1 MATEVKSAFTA
12 VPQSTLSFLQANG
25 QGCYVPAF
33 QREYSWSKDNVD
45 RLFEDA
51 RGGLN
56 SLPTRLTTISFLG
69 TIIAIHDT
77 KYLSVRPAFTD
88 QMPQKV
94 MTIID
99 GQQRLSTFVLIFIAL
114 HHRIDRLREKAERL
128 DEDETAKWLAA
139 SARRMLPTLLGS
151 VRLDMNDGEGI
162 YQYYPRL
169 IRAYHDVWS
178 TNGRDAKYEGSIAN
192 VTWQYLQFWMDKAS
206 GTFKPETPKDAPPE
220 THKVVASIYRVIE
233 RNLKDLCSRKD
244 EAENALD
251 VQELMASADFGLE
264 LFGYDVPGDVQA
276 RFKGEF
282 EEKGADKTLY
292 DLATLIVTAL
302 YMQKRMAF
310 TVVEAK
316 GEDDA
321 FDMFEALNTTGEPLT
336 AFETFKPKII
346 EAESIQHYEGSES
359 HRQIQRVEGYLNRFE
374 KAEEKQKATASM
386 LVPFALAET
395 GTRLAGKLNE
405 QRRYLRGQF
414 DEIEATK
421 DKPKREGF
429 VRRLGDMAELIDTS
443 WDLKKETKAK
453 FGGLPVEWEAARV
466 AHEYL
471 RQLNHSITLAPLARF
486 FGQAIH
492 ADSSHKAAA
501 VKTFEQAL
509 AATGAFAVL
518 WRSAFGTTTNIDA
531 RFRDLMREG
540 IDTDPFAARPKGNA
554 AILDIDVYRQA
565 LWAALKRE
573 KIGTKAEWI
582 LEAKGTPIYEKSK
595 PTARML
601 LLLSAHDAVED
612 DSLPGLLR
620 RGRAHVRPTLT
631 VRELER
637 ISALEIEH
645 VAPKSPDESD
655 GTWENSIYESKDLPH
670 SIGNLTVV
678 PKLENIVL
686 SNRPWK
692 AKRAIYR
699 VLGATTQEE
708 FRDAVGQLP
717 DIGVDLSERA
727 TEIVDQSIHA
737 DVLVPLSAVE
747 DWNPAFIERRSER
760 LCELAWDQL
769 QDWLPG
775 AP

>member
-1 MATEVKSAFTA
+1 MATDIKSAFTA
-12 VPQSTLSFLQANG
+12 VPQSTQSFLQANG

-51 RGGLN
+51 RSGLN
-56 SLPTRLTTISFLG
+56 SLPNRLTTISFLG

-114 HHRIDRLREKAERL
+114 HHRIDRLREKAEKAT
-128 DEDETAKWLAA
+128 DDETAKWLAA
-139 SARRMLPTLLGS
+139 HARRMLPTLLDS

-162 YQYYPRL
+162 HRYYPRL
-169 IRAYHDVWS
+169 IRAYNDVWS
-178 TNGRDAKYEGSIAN
+178 TNRLDAKYDGSIAN
-192 VTWQYLQFWMDKAS
+192 VIWQYHQFWTDEAN
-206 GTFKPETPKDAPPE
+206 GTFKPQAPKDAPPE
-220 THKVVASIYRVIE
+220 THKVVASIYRAIE
-233 RNLKDLCSRKD
+233 KNLKDLCSRKD
-244 EAENALD
+244 EAENALN
-251 VQELMASADFGLE
+251 VQELMAKAEFCSE
-264 LFGYDVPGDVQA
+264 LFGYDVPETV
-276 RFKGEF
+276 RTRL
-282 EEKGADKTLY
+282 GANLADSGVDKTIY
-292 DLATLIVTAL
+292 DLATLMVAAL

-346 EAESIQHYEGSES
+346 EAESIRDYERSES
-359 HRQIQRVEGYLNRFE
+359 HRQIQRVEAYLNRFE
-374 KAEEKQKATASM
+374 KAEQKQKATASM

-395 GTRLAGKLNE
+395 GTRLAAKLNE

-414 DEIEATK
+414 DEIEATGE
-421 DKPKREGF
+421 KPKREAF
-429 VRRLGDMAELIDTS
+429 VRRLGDIAEFIDTS
-443 WDLKKETKAK
+443 WDLEKDEHAS
-453 FGGLPVEWEAARV
+453 FAGLPVNLETARI

-486 FGQAIH
+486 FGQALH
-492 ADSSHKAAA
+492 ADAADKKSA
-501 VKTFEQAL
+501 VRTFEQAL
-509 AATGAFAVL
+509 VATGAFAIL
-518 WRSAFGTTTNIDA
+518 WRSAFGTTNNIDA

-540 IDTDPFAARPKGNA
+540 IGTDPFAARPKGNTA
-554 AILDIDVYRQA
+554 SLEIDTYCKA
-565 LWAALKRE
+565 LWTALARQ
-573 KIGTKAEWI
+573 KIGTKAEWVQ
-582 LEAKGTPIYEKSK
+582 EAKGTPIYEKSR

-612 DSLPGLLR
+612 AAAEGLLKH
-620 RGRAHVRPTLT
+620 GRAHVRPTISLN
-631 VRELER
+631 EWER
-637 ISALEIEH
+637 MSALEIEH
-645 VAPKSPDESD
+645 IAPKSPDESD
-655 GTWENSIYESKDLPH
+655 GTWDNAIYESRDLPH
-670 SIGNLTVV
+670 SIGNLTMV

-686 SNRPWK
+686 SNRSWK

-699 VLGATTQEE
+699 VLGARTTEE
-708 FRDAVGQLP
+708 FKDALKQLP
-717 DIGVDLSERA
+717 DIGVDLSKRA
-727 TEIVDQSIHA
+727 QEIIDQSIHA
-737 DVLVPLSAVE
+737 DVLVPLSSVQ
-747 DWNPAFIERRSER
+747 DWSPAFIEKRSER

-769 QDWLPG
+769 QNWLPG